1 MLDASIGIKALATLL
16 CPSFPNPN
24 ITLCPKTY
32 PTKNPHILIK
42 MLSSLTPKQV
52 AKQAVRERAE
62 METRVKYL
70 QTQLGQLLEEKR
82 GRIEAPT
89 GPITV
94 LFLMSPRGRKTASM
108 GVQVKKAPLE
118 DPKEGVRATLETSKL
133 IGQLDSDHLLDW
145 LQTVE
150 RVFEYKDI
158 SNDKKVKL
166 VAIKLRKYGSI
177 WWANLVAKRARK
189 GKGKIRTSTKM
200 RDKLKPNSLPSHY
213 LQDNYLILHHL
224 KQETKSVEEYTREFE
239 QLLLKCDLR
248 EDDAHNFTEVFKWFG

>member
-108 GVQVKKAPLE
+108 GVQVKKAPLD

-133 IGQLDSDHLLDW
+133 ISLD
-145 LQTVE
+145 
-150 RVFEYKDI
+150 FK
-158 SNDKKVKL
+158 
-166 VAIKLRKYGSI
+166 
-177 WWANLVAKRARK
+177 ANWTR
-189 GKGKIRTSTKM
+189 ITSWIGF
-200 RDKLKPNSLPSHY
+200 KP
-213 LQDNYLILHHL
+213 
-224 KQETKSVEEYTREFE
+224 
-239 QLLLKCDLR
+239 LR
-248 EDDAHNFTEVFKWFG
+248 ESLNIKTFQMTRR